1 MKNFYMDFTGIII
14 DLIDKV
20 QTLYEWFLRMFG
32 HIVHLIE
39 KVKEIVLDFIEF
51 IKDAIS
57 NEEDLQT
64 FLKNYSDNEHYF
76 I

>member
-1 MKNFYMDFTGIII
+1 MDLTGVMIN
-14 DLIDKV
+14 LIDKV
-20 QTLYEWFLRMFG
+20 QALYEWFVRIFG
-32 HIVHLIE
+32 HVVHLIE

-51 IKDAIS
+51 IKDAVS
-57 NEEDLQT
+57 SEEDLQA